1 MFFKINLQK
10 GLKEFFMNQNFSLV
24 AFLNDTNFPK
34 TEDSDINVSLEQLS
48 RAINIENYGEILKFA
63 DKLLDQIVNMYN
75 NRVYDFTKVFFE
87 FQNSKSLSAK
97 PVIISRRIVDLIS
110 LNASTLFEVRD
121 DTSVSEELDLFFNQS
136 SAYILKQSFLKE
148 LIEFL
153 LEKHTTM
160 DEFNIIL
167 LAKALRNDIEL
178 NEKPTTSTIFKE
190 NNESIKTKFEA
201 DNNNNIQGFK
211 YIRGDLSVGEKII
224 LSLDCLYALNSF
236 YELFNFSADNTESFT
251 IRANSVAKPE
261 ILISYNQDSEKEPPC
276 YVLEVELVNK
286 KTSKSRL
293 FKLIV
298 DSYIVQNESYKD
310 NSKEYRTIVQAL
322 NHITK
327 ENQLNLE
334 KTVKN
339 ITLKNLSDVNN
350 NYLDS
355 LIDELHNVL
364 LIPNFLAPEK
374 AKSMLFLKLMKLNKN
389 EINSF
394 TIRCKN
400 KTDFV
405 SYT

>member
-34 TEDSDINVSLEQLS
+34 TEDLDVNVSLEQLG
-48 RAINIENYGEILKFA
+48 RAINVENYGEILKFA
-63 DKLLDQIVNMYN
+63 DKLFNQIVSMYN
-75 NRVYDFTKVFFE
+75 NGVYDFTKVFFE

-121 DTSVSEELDLFFNQS
+121 DSSVSEELDLFFNQS

-153 LEKHTTM
+153 LEKHTTI

-201 DNNNNIQGFK
+201 ENNNNIQGFK

-236 YELFNFSADNTESFT
+236 YELFNFSTESTEAFT
-251 IRANSVAKPE
+251 KENSVIKPE
-261 ILISYNQDSEKEPPC
+261 IAVSYNQDLEKEPPC

-286 KTSKSRL
+286 NTSKSRL

-310 NSKEYRTIVQAL
+310 NSKEYKSIVQAL

-327 ENQLNLE
+327 ENQLNLK

-339 ITLKNLSDVNN
+339 ITLKNLSNVNN
-350 NYLDS
+350 NYLNS
-355 LIDELHNVL
+355 LIGELDNVL
-364 LIPNFLAPEK
+364 LVPNFLAPEK
-374 AKSMLFLKLMKLNKN
+374 AKSMLFLLLMQLNKN

-394 TIRCKN
+394 TIRCKGKN
-400 KTDFV
+400 DFV

>member
-1 MFFKINLQK
+1 
-10 GLKEFFMNQNFSLV
+10 MNQNFSLV

-34 TEDSDINVSLEQLS
+34 TEDSDVNVSLEQLS

-63 DKLLDQIVNMYN
+63 DKLFNQIVSMYN
-75 NRVYDFTKVFFE
+75 NGVYDFTKVFFE

-121 DTSVSEELDLFFNQS
+121 DSSVSEELDLFFNQS

-153 LEKHTTM
+153 LEKHTTI

-178 NEKPTTSTIFKE
+178 NEKPIASTIFKE

-201 DNNNNIQGFK
+201 ENNNNIQGFR

-236 YELFNFSADNTESFT
+236 YELFNFSTDNTESFT

-310 NSKEYRTIVQAL
+310 NLKEYKSIVQAL

-327 ENQLNLE
+327 ENQLNLK

-339 ITLKNLSDVNN
+339 ITLKNLSDVND

-355 LIDELHNVL
+355 LIGELDNVL
-364 LIPNFLAPEK
+364 LVPNFLAPEK
-374 AKSMLFLKLMKLNKN
+374 AKSMLFLLLMQLNKD

-400 KTDFV
+400 KNDFV